1 MTAAGEVKG
10 QLTSPAAVPSSAHP
24 SGLRAVPDSEM
35 PEPVCDAW
43 ALLLRAA
50 GGEGVDYLD
59 GDEALSVVEA
69 AEVLKAWVESVSLA
83 ATAQLVYRVE
93 ADVVTCP
100 SDVRP
105 SSEVFAAMAMDAR
118 RAAASEI
125 EAATGLGILECQA
138 RVGFADHA
146 SHERTHVL
154 RAGLRAGSLSWA
166 WARTLWAETRHCDP
180 QTADAIASRVLTS
193 RPDGAPLSGAQVR
206 RRLARQLVLADV
218 DYPRRRR
225 ADALSRRGT
234 TCTVFDDGTGALTLT
249 GATERVTAAAARI
262 DALARAFAGKGL
274 RKGSTTGPIQLQ
286 RTLASLRSDV
296 ALDLLLY
303 GWPEATNTHSPD
315 TALGTTAVG
324 TTALGTTVPG
334 TTVPGTT
341 APGAKG
347 RGSTGTN
354 TSGTGTSGTGTSGTG
369 STGTGTTDD
378 GEGLAAG
385 PDRGFLM
392 LDTRPAAH
400 VKMTMSLATA
410 LGLSDA
416 PAEIPGYG
424 FVQADHAREI
434 ALTAGSI
441 WTRIVTDPLT
451 GHAIE
456 ASTGSYRVPAA
467 MAALVDARDG
477 TCRGPGCTIEAARCD
492 QDHER
497 PWAPRGAGG
506 PTSAANLNNKH
517 RRHHNL
523 KTSRFWSSTMDP
535 GGVVHWTTAVG
546 RTYTT
551 EPFDYDDPDNQP
563 LVVTEPNF
571 SIRPDEIRP
580 DEIRPQLDPEPGDI
594 MPVEARA
601 GDDLPD
607 DGFGPPPF

>member
-50 GGEGVDYLD
+50 GGDGVDYLD
-59 GDEALSVVEA
+59 GDEALSVVQA

-93 ADVVTCP
+93 ATVVTCP
-100 SDVRP
+100 SDMRP

-166 WARTLWAETRHCDP
+166 RARTLWAETRHCDP
-180 QTADAIASRVLTS
+180 QTADAIANRVLTS

-262 DALARAFAGKGL
+262 DALARAFAGKGVC
-274 RKGSTTGPIQLQ
+274 KGSTTGPIQLQ
-286 RTLASLRSDV
+286 RTLANLRSDV

-315 TALGTTAVG
+315 TV
-324 TTALGTTVPG
+324 
-334 TTVPGTT
+334 
-341 APGAKG
+341 
-347 RGSTGTN
+347 
-354 TSGTGTSGTGTSGTG
+354 TGTS
-369 STGTGTTDD
+369 GTGTTDD

-400 VKMTMSLATA
+400 VNMTMSLATA

-506 PTSAANLNNKH
+506 STSAANLNNKH

-563 LVVTEPNF
+563 LVITEPNF

-580 DEIRPQLDPEPGDI
+580 QLDPGPGDI